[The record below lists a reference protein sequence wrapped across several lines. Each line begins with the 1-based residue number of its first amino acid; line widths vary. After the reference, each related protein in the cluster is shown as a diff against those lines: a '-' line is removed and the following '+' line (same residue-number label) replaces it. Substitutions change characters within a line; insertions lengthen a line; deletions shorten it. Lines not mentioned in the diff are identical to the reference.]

1 MKNIGLITMGG
12 TISAKGNDRC
22 DLKDYQSGILSGED
36 FLDYLPEINQLANI
50 KIFSNDRISSTQIN
64 EKHWIQL
71 KKQIDCLTN
80 EEGYDGIVITH
91 GTNTIEETAYFLH
104 LTVNTNKPIVL
115 VGAQRPFTALST
127 DTHINLLNAVRVAVD
142 SSSIGK
148 GVVVA
153 INNEIHSAR
162 EVTKT
167 DTYSL
172 DTFQS
177 GKIGPLGFIDADNSV
192 QYYRVSTRVHTKKS
206 EFIDLNFN
214 NLSRIEIVYS
224 YAGTTGSLI
233 DFITDSKKYS
243 GIVMAGTGAGRFSKY
258 EEEALHRARKNNL
271 MIVRSSRVGHGRV
284 VTISPYKDLDS
295 VSSDNLTPQKARILL
310 MLALVKY
317 KNTKD
322 IQRIYN
328 EY

>member
-1 MKNIGLITMGG
+1 
-12 TISAKGNDRC
+12 
-22 DLKDYQSGILSGED
+22 
-36 FLDYLPEINQLANI
+36 
-50 KIFSNDRISSTQIN
+50 
-64 EKHWIQL
+64 HWIQL
-71 KKQIDCLTN
+71 KEQINCLTN

-115 VGAQRPFTALST
+115 VGAQRPFTALSS
-127 DTHINLLNAVRVAVD
+127 DTHINLINAVRVAID
-142 SSSIGK
+142 ASSKGK
-148 GVVVA
+148 GVIVA

-162 EVTKT
+162 EITKT

-172 DTFQS
+172 ETFQS
-177 GKIGPLGFIDADNSV
+177 GKVGPLGFIDADNSV
-192 QYYRVSTRVHTKKS
+192 QYYRLPTRLHTENS
-206 EFIDLNFN
+206 EFIDINFN
-214 NLSRIEIVYS
+214 DLSKIEIVYS
-224 YAGTTGSLI
+224 YAGSTGNLI
-233 DFITDSKKYS
+233 DYITESKKYS
-243 GIVMAGTGAGRFSKY
+243 GIVVAGTGAGRFSKY
-258 EEEALHRARKNNL
+258 EEEALHRARKSDL

-284 VTISPYKDLDS
+284 VSISPYEDLDS

-310 MLALVKY
+310 MLTLARY